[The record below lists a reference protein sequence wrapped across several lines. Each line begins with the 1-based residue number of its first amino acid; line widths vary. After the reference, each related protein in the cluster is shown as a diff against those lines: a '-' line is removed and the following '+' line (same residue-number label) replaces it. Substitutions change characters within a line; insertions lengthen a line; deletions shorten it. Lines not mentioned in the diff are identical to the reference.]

1 MPVFKIKKL
10 NDNERQQY
18 KDEVAKIIE
27 DRDKRFDKLFEVYG
41 PNGKLPQGY
50 SLKNEFD
57 SIEVPLPVVEG
68 MSPEDSKKLATAIIL
83 GSIMNPEKMA
93 VATSADASDE
103 DKVYFNQYYLVENI
117 IKGDPKREGNY
128 PPIMVQAKQAAA
140 DAIKDLN
147 NGDPTAAKKMLDDF
161 IEYGAKFT
169 ATTGIYRS
177 DIEHTSEKVYFPATS
192 AARLAFDQIGKK
204 PVNANGPS
212 DNPVTDIQKKVGQK
226 TLEAVDRVFDIKNR
240 LLTEPS
246 GAGSAERKELVEKLL
261 FDEYLINLSFVEAD
275 NRTYETG
282 EYVAAIAEKIGY
294 GTDHELYDEMDPVRR
309 QLDND
314 VKTVLKYNTV
324 TDLQVIL
331 SKDDGYE
338 RLKTLYMDSIRNSDL
353 YQKMVAA
360 DGDAIIDVMKIAD
373 KHISTKSF
381 YDFDEAVTR
390 LNEGNYENRNA
401 LLKDAALAMTGKLY
415 NLNGKLPNNPKTKKP
430 YTFTEYAKALAKE
443 PSFTATINKGNG
455 LNDAAKLFARVAGDA
470 TKLKAMLAKTNM
482 VGQNLQAQN
491 KNVNKNANKNANIE
505 QGKRK

>member
-1 MPVFKIKKL
+1 
-10 NDNERQQY
+10 
-18 KDEVAKIIE
+18 
-27 DRDKRFDKLFEVYG
+27 
-41 PNGKLPQGY
+41 
-50 SLKNEFD
+50 
-57 SIEVPLPVVEG
+57 

-83 GSIMNPEKMA
+83 GSIMNPEKMV

-147 NGDPTAAKKMLDDF
+147 NGDPTAAKKMLDNF

-192 AARLAFDQIGKK
+192 AARLAFDQMGKK

-240 LLTEPS
+240 LLTEPT

-261 FDEYLINLSFVEAD
+261 FDQYLINLSYVETG

-282 EYVAAIAEKIGY
+282 EYVDAIAEKIGY
-294 GTDHELYDEMDPVRR
+294 GTDNELY
-309 QLDND
+309 N
-314 VKTVLKYNTV
+314 
-324 TDLQVIL
+324 
-331 SKDDGYE
+331 
-338 RLKTLYMDSIRNSDL
+338 
-353 YQKMVAA
+353 
-360 DGDAIIDVMKIAD
+360 VMA
-373 KHISTKSF
+373 
-381 YDFDEAVTR
+381 DEAVTR

-415 NLNGKLPNNPKTKKP
+415 NLNGKLPNNPKTKKS

-455 LNDAAKLFARVAGDA
+455 LDDAAKLFARVAGDG
-470 TKLKAMLAKTNM
+470 TKLREMLAKTNM

-491 KNVNKNANKNANIE
+491 KNVNKNANKNSNIE
-505 QGKRK
+505 QEKRK